1 MEAYKKMKIEYN
13 RLFDKLKSEGIKQK
27 DFRDNAS
34 ISGATMQKLL
44 HGESVTTETI
54 CKICDYFQCMP
65 DEIMEFIPDSN
76 YIEKQQAKQEVQQQI
91 AELQAK
97 LYTLLERY
105 YYANN
110 RRNASV
116 NDRGKRIFK
125 GRYKQNLRTRTAVQK

>member
-1 MEAYKKMKIEYN
+1 MEAYKKMRIEYN

-27 DFRDNAS
+27 DFRDNAN

-65 DEIMEFIPDSN
+65 DEIMEFIPDN
-76 YIEKQQAKQEVQQQI
+76 DYIERKQAKQEVQAQI

-97 LYTLLERY
+97 LKTM
-105 YYANN
+105 
-110 RRNASV
+110 
-116 NDRGKRIFK
+116 
-125 GRYKQNLRTRTAVQK
+125 

>member
-1 MEAYKKMKIEYN
+1 MEAYKKMRIEYN

-65 DEIMEFIPDSN
+65 DEIMEFIPDN
-76 YIEKQQAKQEVQQQI
+76 DYIERKQAKQEVQAQI

-97 LYTLLERY
+97 LKTM
-105 YYANN
+105 
-110 RRNASV
+110 
-116 NDRGKRIFK
+116 
-125 GRYKQNLRTRTAVQK
+125 

>member
-54 CKICDYFQCMP
+54 CKICDYFRCMP
-65 DEIMEFIPDSN
+65 DEIMEFIPEEN
-76 YIEKQQAKQEVQQQI
+76 YPEDIKAKQQAKQEVQAQI

-97 LYTLLERY
+97 L
-105 YYANN
+105 
-110 RRNASV
+110 
-116 NDRGKRIFK
+116 
-125 GRYKQNLRTRTAVQK
+125 KQM

>member
-1 MEAYKKMKIEYN
+1 MEEYKKMRIEYN

-65 DEIMEFIPDSN
+65 DEIMEFIPDN
-76 YIEKQQAKQEVQQQI
+76 DYIERKKAKQEVQQQI
-91 AELQAK
+91 QELQAK
-97 LYTLLERY
+97 LKTM
-105 YYANN
+105 
-110 RRNASV
+110 
-116 NDRGKRIFK
+116 
-125 GRYKQNLRTRTAVQK
+125 